1 MKKYILIFI
10 FALIHGFTAGLQ
22 AQGIAVSG
30 KVSDKNGQ
38 ELVGVA
44 VIETGTNHA
53 TVSAADGSY
62 KLTVSGKNARL
73 EFRML
78 GYIPQ
83 EITVGS
89 RTAIDII
96 LEEEALNINEVVVV
110 GYGTQKRATV
120 VGSISTADASAI

>member
-44 VIETGTNHA
+44 VIETGTYHA

-96 LEEEALNINEVVVV
+96 LEE
-110 GYGTQKRATV
+110 GSATKSSLSNMDEI
-120 VGSISTADASAI
+120 GGKFAAGLTHK